1 MLTMLSYANTVER
14 KDQARDKLHLRRP
27 VLLVARSTA
36 KKKNKKLSIDLKK
49 CTGFHNQ
56 STPF

>member
-36 KKKNKKLSIDLKK
+36 KKKKQKTFNRS
-49 CTGFHNQ
+49 
-56 STPF
+56 